1 MDSRLRGN
9 DNPFLYVVLLI
20 ALRRDYCV
28 KNLNRPR
35 RLHLRNRLF
44 VLTYLHKYV
53 MTMLADIGNGIHAR
67 FHAGEL
73 DRRQ

>member
-9 DNPFLYVVLLI
+9 DNPFLYAVLLI

-35 RLHLRNRLF
+35 RLHRRNRFF
-44 VLTYLHKYV
+44 VITYLHKYV
-53 MTMLADIGNGIHAR
+53 MTMLADIGDGIHAHR
-67 FHAGEL
+67 HAGEL